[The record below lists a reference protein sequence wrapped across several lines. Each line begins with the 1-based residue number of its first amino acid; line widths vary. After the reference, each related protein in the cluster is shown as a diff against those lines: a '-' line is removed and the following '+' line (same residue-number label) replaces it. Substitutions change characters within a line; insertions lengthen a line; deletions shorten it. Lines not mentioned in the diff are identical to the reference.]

1 MCLLVLAWNTH
12 PRYRLVVAA
21 NRDEYHDRP
30 AAALSRWL
38 DPDILAGRDLRAG
51 GTWLGIDRRRRFGI
65 VTNFRD
71 RPTEAAPVTLPGGR
85 PVRQRRLRLRG
96 YGSQSSPRVLPPAR
110 TLGIPPRRAALQHAA
125 PTAPSRGGLIPRY
138 LAGTASPGDYLA
150 ALEPEAS
157 GYGGFNLLVAD
168 GESLWYAS
176 NRGAPFARALSPGV
190 HGLSN
195 ERLDTPWPKLRRVR
209 QGFEHWLRAGGGAE
223 DGELFT
229 LLADR
234 SPAADGE
241 ELPSTG
247 LAPEWERIL
256 SSPFV
261 LHESYGTRC
270 STVLAIDPAG
280 ACYLAER
287 RFDPSGACSGETQY
301 RLAPGEW
308 PSPKAGD

>member
-30 AAALSRWL
+30 TAALGHWPAP
-38 DPDILAGRDLRAG
+38 DDILAGRDLRAG

-71 RPTEAAPVTLPGGR
+71 FVRAPPE
-85 PVRQRRLRLRG
+85 
-96 YGSQSSPRVLPPAR
+96 
-110 TLGIPPRRAALQHAA
+110 
-125 PTAPSRGGLIPRY
+125 APSRGGLIPRY
-138 LAGTASPGDYLA
+138 LSHAAGPSDYLG
-150 ALEPEAS
+150 ALEAEAPD
-157 GYGGFNLLVAD
+157 YGGFNLLLAD

-176 NRGAPFARALSPGV
+176 NRTRPFARALSAGV

-195 ERLDTPWPKLRRVR
+195 ELLDTPWPTKSPGAILDGVSRPEGGDTGTGSPKLRRVR
-209 QGFEHWLRAGGGAE
+209 RGFEEWLRADGSAE
-223 DGELFT
+223 DGKLFA

-234 SPAADGE
+234 TPATDE
-241 ELPSTG
+241 EGLPSTG
-247 LAPEWERIL
+247 LSPDWERTL

-270 STVLAIDPAG
+270 STIVAIEPTG
-280 ACYLAER
+280 GCYVAER
-287 RFDPSGACSGETQY
+287 RFHPSGTLTGETAY
-301 RLAPGEW
+301 RLSPGEW
-308 PSPKAGD
+308 PEPA